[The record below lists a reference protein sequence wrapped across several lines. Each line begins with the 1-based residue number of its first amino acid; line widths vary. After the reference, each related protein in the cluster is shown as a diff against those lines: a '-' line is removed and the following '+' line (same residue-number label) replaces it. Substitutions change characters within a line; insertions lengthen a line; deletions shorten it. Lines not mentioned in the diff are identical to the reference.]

1 MFVNKYLS
9 RVYQSGI
16 FVVLGIVFCAS
27 LVNAS
32 SQLKSH
38 DEFSQQYIDDEPYTF
53 KEEDLLEGGVEVE
66 YPDTA
71 DIKSEEIA
79 EVVLNIKGMTCSKCE
94 ETLKAALVKC
104 DGIQEV
110 NVSHS
115 ESHAVIKV
123 NVFEVDFDEVVE
135 VVKVTGFSVAGEE

>member
-1 MFVNKYLS
+1 MFVNTYIS

-32 SQLKSH
+32 SQLKRY
-38 DEFSQQYIDDEPYTF
+38 DEFTQQYTDDELYTF
-53 KEEDLLEGGVEVE
+53 KEDDLLES
-66 YPDTA
+66 
-71 DIKSEEIA
+71 DIEEEEIE
-79 EVVLNIKGMTCSKCE
+79 EVVLNIKGMTCVKCE
-94 ETLKAALVKC
+94 ETLKAGLLKC
-104 DGIQEV
+104 NGIQEAK
-110 NVSHS
+110 VSHK

-135 VVKVTGFSVAGEE
+135 VVKVTGFSVVGEE